1 MTLPRTAS
9 QTVGP
14 YYTLGLCRR
23 PENELAD
30 PSRTDSL
37 ELAGQLF
44 DGEGMPIVDGLIEVW
59 DAAGRRWGR
68 SGTDAEGR
76 FFFVVTKPDALPGQA
91 PRFDMFVFARG
102 LLRHQLTR
110 IYFPDEAEA
119 NDRDPVLSS
128 LDEGDRATLLAEQ
141 DDGALRFDVRMQG
154 ELATVFFE
162 H

>member
-23 PENELAD
+23 TENELAD
-30 PSRTDSL
+30 PSRADAL

-44 DGEGMPIVDGLIEVW
+44 DGEGVPIVDGLIEIW

-68 SGTDAEGR
+68 SGTDSEGR
-76 FFFVVTKPDALPGQA
+76 FSFVVTKPDALPGQA
-91 PRFDMFVFARG
+91 PRFDVFVFARG

-119 NDRDPVLSS
+119 NDRDPLLSS
-128 LDEGDRATLLAEQ
+128 LDKGDRATLLAEQ

>member
-23 PENELAD
+23 TENELAD
-30 PSRTDSL
+30 PNRADAL

-44 DGEGMPIVDGLIEVW
+44 DGEGVPIVDGLIEIW

-68 SGTDAEGR
+68 SGTDSEGR
-76 FFFVVTKPDALPGQA
+76 FSFVVTKPDALPGQA
-91 PRFDMFVFARG
+91 PRLDVFVFARG

-119 NDRDPVLSS
+119 NDRDPLLSS
-128 LDEGDRATLLAEQ
+128 LDKGDRATLLAEQ

>member
-1 MTLPRTAS
+1 M
-9 QTVGP
+9 
-14 YYTLGLCRR
+14 
-23 PENELAD
+23 
-30 PSRTDSL
+30 
-37 ELAGQLF
+37 
-44 DGEGMPIVDGLIEVW
+44 
-59 DAAGRRWGR
+59 
-68 SGTDAEGR
+68 
-76 FFFVVTKPDALPGQA
+76 TKPDALPGQA
-91 PRFDMFVFARG
+91 PRFDVFVFARG

>member
-23 PENELAD
+23 PANELAD
-30 PSRTDSL
+30 PSRADSL

-44 DGEGMPIVDGLIEVW
+44 DGEGVPIVDGLIEIW

-68 SGTDAEGR
+68 SGTDSEGR
-76 FFFVVTKPDALPGQA
+76 FSFVVTKPDALPGQA
-91 PRFDMFVFARG
+91 PRLDVFVFARG

-119 NDRDPVLSS
+119 NDRDPLLSS
-128 LDEGDRATLLAEQ
+128 LDKGDRATLLAEQ